1 MKKKKS
7 KGSPNQ
13 PMGPYKRFLK
23 DFYELLTEMDLQNCY
38 FYFSPK
44 EKHEMFDNLIS
55 LRITK
60 AANPHVNSKEIKLID
75 EQIRKCYRQRTISIE
90 KTTLSVYHLWLMYMF
105 YKMLALGA
113 EKTKE
118 NESSAQD
125 FREFSER
132 YKEFC
137 ITYLLNDL
145 QKVIYQWC
153 NPDIKYYMFKIDVF
167 REFKAYQRIVVN
179 AEING
184 IPAEKCMLKLN
195 GHNRPAFRL
204 ATKQGHILKW
214 ISIDP
219 QILCDFYKG
228 NRRELDVYIQSHA
241 LQRLKERLDLLDQGT
256 INYTLWINTQ
266 NIEHFEVYNNYLL
279 LPFKL
284 YDIKVGY
291 LVANIIDHK
300 LLFRT
305 FLFVTHNCTP
315 EGDLLKTLTGL
326 EKQDIQYW
334 RIDRLSTFIALDEQK
349 HADLIRLFEQ
359 AGIGHLSQLKNKKFN
374 VESMQ
379 TGHLDGFMEYIS
391 RSVKA
396 AQDMEEQL
404 GAGEQAEQQAFIEEV
419 DGTDSYP
426 QD

>member
-1 MKKKKS
+1 
-7 KGSPNQ
+7 
-13 PMGPYKRFLK
+13 MGPYKRFLK

-38 FYFSPK
+38 FYFSSK
-44 EKHEMFDNLIS
+44 VKHEMFDNLIS

-60 AANPHVNSKEIKLID
+60 AANPNVNSKEIKIID

-90 KTTLSVYHLWLMYMF
+90 KTTLSVYQLWLMYMF
-105 YKMLALGA
+105 YKMLALDA

-179 AEING
+179 AEISG

-204 ATKQGHILKW
+204 ATEQGHILKW

-219 QILCDFYKG
+219 QILGDFYKG
-228 NRRELDVYIQSHA
+228 HRRELDVYIQSHA

-291 LVANIIDHK
+291 LVANIRDHK

-315 EGDLLKTLTGL
+315 EGDQLKTLTGL
-326 EKQDIQYW
+326 EKQDINYW

-349 HADLIRLFEQ
+349 HEDLIRLFEQ
-359 AGIGHLSQLKNKKFN
+359 AGIGELSQLKDKKFN

-379 TGHLDGFMEYIS
+379 TSHLDGFMEYIS

-404 GAGEQAEQQAFIEEV
+404 GAGEQAEEQAFIEEV

-426 QD
+426 KD